1 MVARGVHG
9 CRKTELA
16 WGRAN
21 HLQAQ
26 ITGKPA
32 TPLEISVEL
41 KKSFTAGTGEVAAN
55 GGRGD
60 ISRPRVAAIG
70 QHLLRP
76 LLCVKAREWAAVLAA
91 RNFAQRRAEALPIVE
106 ARRHGTNPPSTLNP
120 LL

>member
-1 MVARGVHG
+1 LFTAHGVDLFKEHPNYETVVARGVHG

-60 ISRPRVAAIG
+60 ISRLRVAAIG

-76 LLCVKAREWAAVLAA
+76 LLGRNVRRESKAK
-91 RNFAQRRAEALPIVE
+91 
-106 ARRHGTNPPSTLNP
+106 ST
-120 LL
+120 